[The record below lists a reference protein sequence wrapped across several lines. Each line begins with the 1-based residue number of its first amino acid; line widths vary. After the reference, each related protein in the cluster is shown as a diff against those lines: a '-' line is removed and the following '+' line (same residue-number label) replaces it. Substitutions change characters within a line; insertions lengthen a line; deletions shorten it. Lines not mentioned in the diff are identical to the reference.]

1 MTSTLKL
8 LRQIAW
14 VWLTILFSWSGN
26 ASNATGNTPQPF
38 PLELDH
44 VFVWVTK
51 GAPEAAWLQKAG
63 LQLQPETHP
72 HIGQGTASK
81 IFIFENLYLE
91 LIWIEDEQA
100 AAKNAARSGIDMV
113 QRARWRKSG
122 ASPFGV
128 GLHRLLGVE
137 GPLPFPVTNYWAEWM
152 QPNTNIEFAQ
162 STSNMSEP
170 MYFVLPGYLSI
181 NTPGMEQRLKE
192 TLQSNRHALGVSRLT
207 NLKII
212 TTSQKLTT
220 TSAELTRGGVL
231 NVERGKKP
239 LAELTFDGGKQNK
252 SVDLRPKLPLVLKY

>member
-1 MTSTLKL
+1 M
-8 LRQIAW
+8 LRQIAYIC
-14 VWLTILFSWSGN
+14 LTILISWSGN
-26 ASNATGNTPQPF
+26 ASSANTLQPF

-100 AAKNAARSGIDMV
+100 AAKNAARSGIDMLH
-113 QRARWRKSG
+113 RARWRNSG

-128 GLHRLLGVE
+128 GLHRLPGVE

-162 STSNMSEP
+162 STSNTSEP
-170 MYFVLPGYLSI
+170 MYFILPGYLSI
-181 NTPGMEQRLKE
+181 NTPGVPQRLKE
-192 TLQSNRHALGVSRLT
+192 TVQSSPHALGVSRLT

-212 TTSQKLTT
+212 TTTRKLSA
-220 TSAELTRGGVL
+220 TSTELTRGGVL

-252 SVDLRPKLPLVLKY
+252 SVDLRPTLPLVVKY